1 MRHQATRGGE
11 EHTHRFGAPTAR
23 GSSRTSTSTPNQPAV
38 ATTRQET
45 TSHAETAEEI
55 GHYGHHSR
63 GARLWASA
71 SWYYVVTCCANKMQ
85 RQKKTC
91 RVTFMA
97 LSARLFMRCCIPLLS
112 RFSCLYA
119 YLYGEF
125 VSLRSPTGLYTIA
138 GAHVCFF
145 ESPLLVSSQKLFKDL
160 LRVKPLRN

>member
-1 MRHQATRGGE
+1 MRDRATRGGE
-11 EHTHRFGAPTAR
+11 EHTQRFGAPTAR

-71 SWYYVVTCCANKMQ
+71 SWYCIVTCCANKMQ

-91 RVTFMA
+91 RHDHEPPAWRARDVPPICRPSFCVHVPPQECGGTCIHLFLVYRA
-97 LSARLFMRCCIPLLS
+97 TLHSADS
-112 RFSCLYA
+112 SCVFA
-119 YLYGEF
+119 
-125 VSLRSPTGLYTIA
+125 PA
-138 GAHVCFF
+138 A
-145 ESPLLVSSQKLFKDL
+145 
-160 LRVKPLRN
+160 